1 MKKLLIFLSAVFIVF
16 FLAACTA
23 TEDPEGEAEPK
34 EQVDEEEETGEQEGE
49 QETTEEEITL
59 GENVLRLN
67 NGTEPA
73 SLDPSIG
80 FDEVSWDPLN
90 NLMEGLTRLD
100 EEHLPGPGTAE
111 SWDISDDGLTYT
123 FYLREEASWS
133 NGDPVV
139 AADFEYAWKYMLDP
153 ETASPAAFL
162 AYFIEGAEEYNSGE
176 GSVDDVKV
184 SAVDEKTLEVV
195 LAQPTGFFLD
205 LLTNPAFFP
214 INQQVAGSDPNWH
227 AEAETFVGNGP
238 FTLEEWNHDEEMLF
252 AKNEYYWDAA
262 AVKLDQIH
270 FAMVN
275 DTNTQYQMFEAGE
288 LDTAS
293 IPPELSDELIDGDNV
308 FIGPSGGLEFFR
320 FNVEMEPFQN
330 KKIRQA
336 FSHAINR
343 DDIAEFVVKNGVEPA
358 FGFINPG
365 HQSPTG
371 EDFRDINGDLV
382 TFDPE
387 LAEQLLKEGM
397 AEEGY
402 EELPEITLSY
412 NTSDTN
418 KAVAEALHGMFK
430 EHLGVEV
437 TLENLEWNVF
447 VDAQQALELQFS
459 RSSFINDYNDPI
471 NFLESFITDSYMN
484 RTGFSNP
491 EYDDLIVKGK
501 SEADEE
507 KRWEYLYEAEK
518 MLADEMIAAPLRY
531 YNTVVLEAD
540 GVEGILRHPVGYFDL
555 KYAEKK

>member
-1 MKKLLIFLSAVFIVF
+1 MKKLLIYLSAVLMFL

-23 TEDPEGEAEPK
+23 TDDPEGEAETE
-34 EQVDEEEETGEQEGE
+34 EQETEETVDEEEEN
-49 QETTEEEITL
+49 ETTEEEAAL

-80 FDEVSWDPLN
+80 FDAVSWDPLN

-100 EEHLPGPGTAE
+100 QEHLAGPGAAE
-111 SWDISDDGLTYT
+111 SWDVSDDGLTYT
-123 FYLREEASWS
+123 FHLRENANWS

-139 AADFEYAWKYMLDP
+139 AADFEYAWKYMLNP

-162 AYFIEGAEEYNSGE
+162 GYFIEGAESYNSGE
-176 GSVDDVKV
+176 GSEDDVNV
-184 SAVDEKTLEVV
+184 TAVDEKTLEVV
-195 LAQPTGFFLD
+195 LEQPTGFFLD

-214 INQQVAGSDPNWH
+214 INHKIAEADPNWH

-238 FTLEEWNHDEEMLF
+238 FTLEEWKHDEEMLF
-252 AKNEYYWDAA
+252 AKNEHYWDAD
-262 AVKLDQIH
+262 AVKLDNIH

-293 IPPELSDELIDGDNV
+293 IPPELSDQLIDGDNV
-308 FIGPSGGLEFFR
+308 FIGPYGGLEFFR

-336 FSHAINR
+336 FSYAINR
-343 DDIAEFVVKNGVEPA
+343 ADIAEFVVKTGVEA
-358 FGFINPG
+358 AYGFINPG
-365 HQSPTG
+365 YTSPTG
-371 EDFRDINGDLV
+371 EDFRDVNGELV
-382 TFDPE
+382 TFDPDQ
-387 LAEQLLKEGM
+387 ARQLLEEGM

-418 KAVAEALHGMFK
+418 KAVAEALHGMFN

-437 TLENLEWNVF
+437 TLENQEWNVF
-447 VDAQQALELQFS
+447 AEAQQALELQLS
-459 RSSFINDYNDPI
+459 RSSFINDYNDPV

-484 RTGFSNP
+484 RTGFSSP
-491 EYDDLIVKGK
+491 EYDELIAKGK
-501 SEADEE
+501 SEVDEE